1 MESFTYHFLN
11 TVGKFFQSFL
21 SSAPHADLPY
31 RVKLTIYVPKDHSFT
46 GRSISLATFMKEK
59 WPMTWTLLMVP
70 LTDKDYLDLDLNIEA
85 SDSKSDKEAIRHLSR
100 GKVKS

>member
-1 MESFTYHFLN
+1 
-11 TVGKFFQSFL
+11 
-21 SSAPHADLPY
+21 
-31 RVKLTIYVPKDHSFT
+31 
-46 GRSISLATFMKEK
+46 
-59 WPMTWTLLMVP
+59 MVP